1 MKLSHFFIEHPRF
14 AIVLNVFIV
23 LAGVTTMSILPIA
36 QYPNIV
42 PPTIKITTL
51 YPGASADVIAR
62 TVATPLEQAIN
73 GVEDME
79 YISSQSTGNGQLT
92 ITVIF
97 KIGSDAD
104 VDSFRTNIRVQNTL
118 SRLPQEVQLQGVQVK
133 KTIDD
138 LLLGVHVYSPDGSRS
153 PAYLSN
159 YMIHVRDEIARL
171 PGVADF
177 QLFGDRQYAMRVWI
191 DPDKA
196 AAYGISATDILTA
209 LRAQNAQISAGV
221 LNQPPVTTKGAYQLN
236 IEALG
241 RLSTPQQFE
250 DVIVKTDSHG
260 RVTRIRDI
268 GRAEL
273 GSADYGSLAYADR
286 HPGAPFFVV
295 PTPDANVVQLEH
307 AIWKK
312 MAELRKTLPPGVDY
326 MDIYDPSTFV
336 SQSIHEVMVT
346 VFIAIMLV
354 VLVVYIFLQSWR
366 ATIIPV
372 VAIPVS
378 LIGTFTILT
387 MLGGSINNL
396 SLFGLVLAVG
406 IVVDDAIVVVENVE
420 RNMARGMS
428 PLEAAHETMTEVSTA
443 LIAIALT
450 LCAVFVP
457 VAFISGIPGLFFKQ
471 FAITIAGSTII
482 SCFVSLTLSPALCAV
497 MLKPHALGDEHDKP
511 EGLARIL
518 HPVFSRFNAAFDWL
532 STSYGN
538 LTSRFV
544 RVTGVIFL
552 VYLALIGFTGFQMS
566 RMATGFI
573 PQQDIGYLAVVCQL
587 PPGSSL
593 ERTDEV
599 VRRVNE
605 IVLTTRG
612 GRHTSPV
619 TGLDVTT
626 NTVAP
631 NVGTVFTSLPSLYG
645 EHLEG
650 VNAASMVATLRRKF
664 AGFKGANIIVVN
676 PPAVKGLGSAG
687 GFKMML
693 EDRAELGPQALAD
706 ATNKLVAAARKDPSF
721 AAVYTLYNAGSP
733 SVYADI
739 DREKAEKVGLSTA
752 DIFPTLELYMGSQY
766 VNDFNLLGRTY
777 PVFVQ
782 GDQQFRQ
789 SSDEI
794 GRLKVRNASGE
805 MVPISTVVTVKEKTA
820 PYRVPRYNLY
830 PASEVMG
837 EPAPGVSSGAAF
849 KRIEELAN
857 ENLPPGITFE
867 WTDLAYQQAK
877 KGIPTVAIFGASAL
891 FVFLVLTAQYE
902 SWKTPL
908 AIVLI
913 VPMCLLAAT
922 TGLNLRTMP
931 IDILAQIGFVVLL
944 GLAAKNAILI
954 VEFAKQRQDHDGVD
968 AKEAAV
974 HSAHV
979 RLRPILMTSLAFIAG
994 VGPLAVAHGAGA
1006 EMRQSLG
1013 TAVFFGMIG
1022 VTVFGL
1028 LFTPAFYALVSG
1040 TKAKKQKNSGTRVS
1054 TLTTTAGV
1062 SILVLSLFLQGCS
1075 VGPKYKAPQP
1085 PGAAM
1090 APFHNQLAS
1099 PDTSKAPA
1107 PSLDEWWNGFNDPML
1122 VKIVERALNQN
1133 LDLAASLERVNQA
1146 RAAAAGAGA
1155 RLYPTGELDASA
1167 TAEHQ
1172 SVEGNLGTIASTVPT
1187 FRRNI
1192 HEYTIGPAA
1201 SWELDVA
1208 GGIRHNATAARDEV
1222 QAAEANRIGTR
1233 IIVAA
1238 DAADA
1243 YLQIRGYQ
1251 ARIAITKDQI
1261 ETDEHLLKLVQ
1272 NRVDAGAGTKREI
1285 AQAQALL
1292 QQARSAL
1299 PPLRLDIE
1307 KQLNRLDIL
1316 MGAQPGTYAHE
1327 LDTVEPVPSIP
1338 NIANQEPTDVLRRR
1352 PDVIAAER
1360 RLAAS
1365 NERIG
1370 VALSEY
1376 YPKISLA
1383 GVLGFDSLNSGSL
1396 FTSGG
1401 FQPAAVAGL
1410 RWRLFDFGR
1419 VNAEV
1424 KQARGANAEAL
1435 IDYRQAVLKAAED
1448 VENALAS
1455 LSETEAYSVEVQA
1468 EVQSLT
1474 RARDLSQEA
1483 YRAGSITLTDVL
1495 DADRQLLTAQDQL
1508 AENRADAARASV
1520 VVFRSFGGGWQP
1532 PK

>member
-1 MKLSHFFIEHPRF
+1 MTVAHFFIEHPRF
-14 AIVLNVFIV
+14 AIVINVFIV
-23 LAGVTTMSILPIA
+23 LAGLATMFSLPVT

-42 PPTIKITTL
+42 PPTIKVTTL

-73 GVEDME
+73 GVEGIE

-97 KIGSDAD
+97 TIGSNAD
-104 VDSFRTNIRVQNTL
+104 NDLLLTQTRVQNTL
-118 SRLPQEVQLQGVQVK
+118 ARLPQEVQLQGVQVK

-138 LLLGVHVYSPDGSRS
+138 LLLAVHAYSPDGSRS
-153 PAYLSN
+153 PQYISN
-159 YMIHVRDEIARL
+159 YMIHIRDEIARL

-177 QLFGDRQYAMRVWI
+177 LLFGDRQYAMRIWI

-196 AAYGISATDILTA
+196 AAYNISAIEILAA

-221 LNQPPVTTKGAYQLN
+221 LNQPPVATKGAYQLN

-241 RLSTPQQFE
+241 RLRTPQQFE
-250 DVIVKTDSHG
+250 DVIVKTDNQG
-260 RVTRIRDI
+260 RITRIRDI
-268 GRAEL
+268 GRAEV
-273 GSADYGSLAYADR
+273 GAADYNSLAYADR
-286 HPGAPFFVV
+286 YPSAQWVVV
-295 PTPDANVVQLEH
+295 PTPDANAVKLENT
-307 AIWKK
+307 IWKR
-312 MAELRKTLPPGVDY
+312 MAELKKTFPPGVDFLR
-326 MDIYDPSTFV
+326 IYDPATFV
-336 SQSIHEVMVT
+336 SQSIHEVIVT
-346 VFIAIMLV
+346 VFIAVVLV

-378 LIGTFTILT
+378 LIGTFSILT
-387 MLGGSINNL
+387 ILGGSVNNL

-420 RNMARGMS
+420 RNMALGMS
-428 PLEAAHETMTEVSTA
+428 PRDAAHETMTEVSTA

-482 SCFVSLTLSPALCAV
+482 SCFVSLTLSPALCA
-497 MLKPHALGDEHDKP
+497 MLLKPHN
-511 EGLARIL
+511 EGCL
-518 HPVFSRFNAAFDWL
+518 HCEPTGLTLLLRPLFDVFNKAFDWL

-538 LTSRFV
+538 LTGRFV
-544 RVTGVIFL
+544 RVTGVMFL
-552 VYLALIGFTGFQMS
+552 IYLALIGLTGFQMF
-566 RMATGFI
+566 RIPTGFI
-573 PQQDIGYLAVVCQL
+573 PQQDVGYLVLVCQL
-587 PPGSSL
+587 PPGSTL

-599 VRRVNE
+599 VRQVNE
-605 IVLTTRG
+605 IALNTHG
-612 GRHTSPV
+612 IKHTSANP
-619 TGLDVTT
+619 GFDVTT

-631 NVGTVFTSLPSLYG
+631 NVGTVFTTLPSLFG
-645 EHLEG
+645 EHLRG
-650 VNAASMVATLRRKF
+650 VNAASMVATLRKEF
-664 AGFKGANIIVVN
+664 AGFKGANVLVVN
-676 PPAVKGLGSAG
+676 PPAVKGLGTAG

-706 ATNKLVAAARKDPSF
+706 ATNKLVVAARKDPAF
-721 AAVYTLYNAGSP
+721 AAVFTLYNAGAP

-752 DIFPTLELYMGSQY
+752 DVFPTLELYMGSQY

-789 SSDEI
+789 TPEEI
-794 GRLKVRNASGE
+794 ARLKVRNATGA
-805 MVPISTVVTVKEKTA
+805 MVPIGTVATFKEKTA
-820 PYRVPRYNLY
+820 PYRIPRYNLY
-830 PASEVMG
+830 PASEVTG
-837 EPAPGVSSGAAF
+837 EAAPGVSSGEAL
-849 KRIEELAN
+849 KRIETLAK

-867 WTDLAYQQAK
+867 WTDLAYQQSK
-877 KGIPTVAIFGASAL
+877 TGIPTAAIFGASAL
-891 FVFLVLTAQYE
+891 FVFLVLAAQYE
-902 SWKTPL
+902 SWKIPL

-922 TGLNLRTMP
+922 TGLNLRTLP

-968 AKEAAV
+968 PQEAAV

-979 RLRPILMTSLAFIAG
+979 RLRPILMTSIAFIAG
-994 VGPLAVAHGAGA
+994 VGPLTVAHGAGA

-1013 TAVFFGMIG
+1013 TTVFFGMLG
-1022 VTVFGL
+1022 VTIFGL
-1028 LFTPAFYALVSG
+1028 LFTPAFYVLVRKS
-1040 TKAKKQKNSGTRVS
+1040 KVKKDRKIHASS
-1054 TLTTTAGV
+1054 LTTTVGL
-1062 SILVLSLFLQGCS
+1062 IFLLSMFLQGCS
-1075 VGPKYKAPQP
+1075 VGPKYKAPPP
-1085 PGAAM
+1085 PGAEL
-1090 APFHNQLAS
+1090 APFHNKLE
-1099 PDTSKAPA
+1099 APNSREMAA
-1107 PSLDEWWNGFNDPML
+1107 PSLDEWWNGFKDPIL
-1122 VKIVERALNQN
+1122 VTIVQRALNQN
-1133 LDLAASLERVNQA
+1133 LDLAASLERVNQSRAVASGA
-1146 RAAAAGAGA
+1146 RA
-1155 RLYPTGELDASA
+1155 RLFPTGELDASA
-1167 TAEHQ
+1167 TAVHQ
-1172 SVEGNLGTIASTVPT
+1172 SLEGNLGKIARNDPA

-1192 HEYTIGPAA
+1192 HEYTVGPFA

-1208 GGIRHNATAARDEV
+1208 GGIRHNAAAARDEV

-1233 IIVAA
+1233 IIIAA

-1243 YLQIRGYQ
+1243 YLQVRGYQ
-1251 ARIAITKDQI
+1251 ARIAIAKSQI

-1272 NRVDAGAGTKREI
+1272 NRYEAGAATKREI
-1285 AQAQALL
+1285 EQSQALL
-1292 QQARSAL
+1292 QQARSTL
-1299 PPLRLDIE
+1299 PPLRLALE
-1307 KQLNRLDIL
+1307 KQLNRLDVL
-1316 MGAQPGTYAHE
+1316 MDAQPGAYARE
-1327 LDTVEPVPSIP
+1327 LDTVTPVPFIP
-1338 NIANQEPTDVLRRR
+1338 GIANQEPTDVLRRR

-1370 VALSEY
+1370 VALAEY

-1383 GVLGFDSLNSGSL
+1383 GALGFDSLNSGSL

-1424 KQARGANAEAL
+1424 KQARGVHAEAL
-1435 IDYRQAVLKAAED
+1435 VDYRQAVLKAAED
-1448 VENALAS
+1448 VENAVAS
-1455 LSETEAYSVEVQA
+1455 LSETEAYNVEVQA
-1468 EVQSLT
+1468 EVRSLT
-1474 RARDLSQEA
+1474 RARDLSQDA

-1508 AENRADAARASV
+1508 AANRADAARAAV
-1520 VVFRSFGGGWQP
+1520 GVFRSFGGGWQP

>member
-1 MKLSHFFIEHPRF
+1 MKLTHFFIEHPRF

-23 LAGVTTMSILPIA
+23 LAGVATMLTLPIA

-42 PPTIKITTL
+42 PPTIKVTTL

-73 GVEDME
+73 GVEGME

-97 KIGSDAD
+97 KIGSNAD
-104 VDSFRTNIRVQNTL
+104 TDLLLTQTRVQNTL
-118 SRLPQEVQLQGVQVK
+118 SRLPEEVQLQGVQVK

-153 PAYLSN
+153 PEYLSN
-159 YMIHVRDEIARL
+159 YMIHVRDELARL

-191 DPDKA
+191 DPDRA
-196 AAYGISATDILTA
+196 AAYNISATDILRA
-209 LRAQNAQISAGV
+209 LRAQNAQVSAGV

-250 DVIVKTDSHG
+250 DVIVKTDSQG

-273 GSADYGSLAYADR
+273 GSADYSSLAYADR
-286 HPGAPFFVV
+286 YPGAPFFVV
-295 PTPDANVVQLEH
+295 PTPDANVVELEH
-307 AIWKK
+307 AIWKR
-312 MAELRKTLPPGVDY
+312 MAELKKTFPPGVDY
-326 MDIYDPSTFV
+326 LKIYDPATFV
-336 SQSIHEVMVT
+336 SQSIHEVATT
-346 VFIAIMLV
+346 VFIAVLLV
-354 VLVVYIFLQSWR
+354 VLVVYLFLQSWR

-378 LIGTFTILT
+378 LIGTFSILT

-420 RNMARGMS
+420 RNMARGLS
-428 PLEAAHETMTEVSTA
+428 PREAAHETMTEVSTA

-482 SCFVSLTLSPALCAV
+482 SCFVSLTLSPALCAIL
-497 MLKPHALGDEHDKP
+497 LKAHDAGCLHCEP
-511 EGLARIL
+511 TGLTRL
-518 HPVFSRFNAAFDWL
+518 LRPFFNVFNSSFEWL
-532 STSYGN
+532 SNRYGAM
-538 LTSRFV
+538 TSRFV
-544 RVTGVIFL
+544 RVTGVIFA
-552 VYLALIGFTGFQMS
+552 VYLGLIALTGLQMS

-573 PQQDIGYLAVVCQL
+573 PQQDIGYLAIVCQL

-599 VRRVNE
+599 VRRVND
-605 IVLTTRG
+605 ITLNTRG
-612 GRHTSPV
+612 SKHTSPV
-619 TGLDVTT
+619 SGLDVTT

-645 EHLEG
+645 EHLDG
-650 VNAASMVATLRRKF
+650 VNAASMVATLRKKF
-664 AGFKGANIIVVN
+664 AGFKGANILVVN

-706 ATNKLVAAARKDPSF
+706 ATNKLVAAARKDPAF
-721 AAVYTLYNAGSP
+721 AAVFTLYNAGSP

-752 DIFPTLELYMGSQY
+752 DVFPTLELYMGSQY

-789 SSDEI
+789 TTDEI

-805 MVPISTVVTVKEKTA
+805 MVPINTVATFKEKTT

-837 EPAPGVSSGAAF
+837 EPAPGVSSGAAL
-849 KRIEELAN
+849 KRIEELAR
-857 ENLPPGITFE
+857 ETLPPGITFE

-891 FVFLVLTAQYE
+891 FVFLVLAAQYE
-902 SWKTPL
+902 SWKIPL

-922 TGLNLRTMP
+922 TGLNMRTMP

-968 AKEAAV
+968 AQEAAV

-1013 TAVFFGMIG
+1013 TAVFFGMLG
-1022 VTVFGL
+1022 VTIFGL
-1028 LFTPAFYALVSG
+1028 LFTPAFYALVRKS
-1040 TKAKKQKNSGTRVS
+1040 TIKVDRPTRAS
-1054 TLTTTAGV
+1054 ALTTTAAGL
-1062 SILVLSLFLQGCS
+1062 SILLLTMFLQGCS
-1075 VGPKYKAPQP
+1075 VGPKYKAPQT
-1085 PGAAM
+1085 PGTAL
-1090 APFHNQLAS
+1090 APFHNKMDVQN
-1099 PDTSKAPA
+1099 PGNAPA
-1107 PSLDEWWNGFNDPML
+1107 SSLDDWWNGFHDPAL
-1122 VKIVERALNQN
+1122 VKIVQRALSQN

-1146 RAAAAGAGA
+1146 RAVAGGAGA

-1172 SVEGNLGTIASTVPT
+1172 SLEGNLGTVSRDAPG

-1208 GGIRHNATAARDEV
+1208 GGIRHNAAAARDEV
-1222 QAAEANRIGTR
+1222 QAAEASRIGTR
-1233 IIVAA
+1233 IVVVS

-1243 YLQIRGYQ
+1243 YFQVRGYQ
-1251 ARIAITKDQI
+1251 DRIAIARNQV

-1272 NRVDAGAGTKREI
+1272 NRYDAGAATKREI
-1285 AQAQALL
+1285 SQAQALL
-1292 QQARSAL
+1292 QQARSTL
-1299 PPLRLDIE
+1299 PPLQLALE
-1307 KQLNRLDIL
+1307 KQLNRLDVL
-1316 MGAQPGTYAHE
+1316 MGAQPGTDARE
-1327 LDTVEPVPSIP
+1327 LDAVMPVPSIP
-1338 NIANQEPTDVLRRR
+1338 SIPNQGPVDVLRRR
-1352 PDVIAAER
+1352 PDIIAAER
-1360 RLAAS
+1360 QLAAS
-1365 NERIG
+1365 NERIR
-1370 VALSEY
+1370 VALADY

-1424 KQARGANAEAL
+1424 KQARGASAEAL

-1455 LSETEAYSVEVQA
+1455 LSETEAYSMEVQA

-1508 AENRADAARASV
+1508 ASNRVDAARAAV
-1520 VVFRSFGGGWQP
+1520 GVFRSFGGGWQP

>member
-1 MKLSHFFIEHPRF
+1 MTVAHFFIEHPRF
-14 AIVLNVFIV
+14 AIVINVFIV
-23 LAGVTTMSILPIA
+23 LAGLATMFSLPVT

-42 PPTIKITTL
+42 PPTIKVTTL

-73 GVEDME
+73 GVEGIE

-97 KIGSDAD
+97 TIGSNAD
-104 VDSFRTNIRVQNTL
+104 NDLLLTQTRVQNTL
-118 SRLPQEVQLQGVQVK
+118 ARLPQEVQLQGVQVK

-138 LLLGVHVYSPDGSRS
+138 LLLAVHAYSPDGSRS
-153 PAYLSN
+153 PQYISN
-159 YMIHVRDEIARL
+159 YMIHIRDEIARL

-177 QLFGDRQYAMRVWI
+177 LLFGDRQYAMRIWI

-196 AAYGISATDILTA
+196 AAYNISAIEILAA

-221 LNQPPVTTKGAYQLN
+221 LNQPPVATKGAYQLN

-241 RLSTPQQFE
+241 RLRTPQQFE
-250 DVIVKTDSHG
+250 DVIVKTDNQG
-260 RVTRIRDI
+260 RITRIRDI
-268 GRAEL
+268 GRAEV
-273 GSADYGSLAYADR
+273 GAADYNSLAYADR
-286 HPGAPFFVV
+286 YPSAQWVVV
-295 PTPDANVVQLEH
+295 PTPDANAVKLENT
-307 AIWKK
+307 IWKR
-312 MAELRKTLPPGVDY
+312 MAELKKTFPPGVDFLR
-326 MDIYDPSTFV
+326 IYDPATFV
-336 SQSIHEVMVT
+336 SQSIHEVIVT
-346 VFIAIMLV
+346 VFIAVVLV

-378 LIGTFTILT
+378 LIGTFSILT
-387 MLGGSINNL
+387 ILGGSVNNL

-420 RNMARGMS
+420 RNMALGMS
-428 PLEAAHETMTEVSTA
+428 PRDAAHETMTEVSTA

-482 SCFVSLTLSPALCAV
+482 SCFVSLTLSPALCAIL
-497 MLKPHALGDEHDKP
+497 LKPHN
-511 EGLARIL
+511 EGCL
-518 HPVFSRFNAAFDWL
+518 HCEPTGLTLLLRPLFGIFNKAFDWL

-538 LTSRFV
+538 LTGRFV
-544 RVTGVIFL
+544 RVTGVMFL
-552 VYLALIGFTGFQMS
+552 IYLALIGLTGFQMF
-566 RMATGFI
+566 RIPTGFI
-573 PQQDIGYLAVVCQL
+573 PQQDVGYLVLVCQL
-587 PPGSSL
+587 PPGSTL

-599 VRRVNE
+599 VRQVNE
-605 IVLTTRG
+605 IALNTYG
-612 GRHTSPV
+612 IKHTSANP
-619 TGLDVTT
+619 GFDVTT

-631 NVGTVFTSLPSLYG
+631 NVGTVFTTLPSLFG
-645 EHLEG
+645 EHLRG
-650 VNAASMVATLRRKF
+650 VNAASMVATLRKEF
-664 AGFKGANIIVVN
+664 AGFKGANVLVVN
-676 PPAVKGLGSAG
+676 PPAVKGLGTAG

-706 ATNKLVAAARKDPSF
+706 ATNKLVVAARKDPAF
-721 AAVYTLYNAGSP
+721 AAVFTLYNAGAP

-752 DIFPTLELYMGSQY
+752 DVFPTLELYMGSQY

-789 SSDEI
+789 TPEEI
-794 GRLKVRNASGE
+794 ARLKVRNATGA
-805 MVPISTVVTVKEKTA
+805 MVPIGTVATFKEKTA
-820 PYRVPRYNLY
+820 PYRIPRYNLY

-837 EPAPGVSSGAAF
+837 EAAPGVSSGEAL
-849 KRIEELAN
+849 KRIEKLAK

-867 WTDLAYQQAK
+867 WTDLAYQQSK
-877 KGIPTVAIFGASAL
+877 TGIPTAAIFGASAL
-891 FVFLVLTAQYE
+891 FVFLVLAAQYE
-902 SWKTPL
+902 SWKIPL

-922 TGLNLRTMP
+922 TGLNLRTLP

-968 AKEAAV
+968 PQEAAV

-979 RLRPILMTSLAFIAG
+979 RLRPILMTSIAFIAG
-994 VGPLAVAHGAGA
+994 VGPLTVAHGAGA

-1013 TAVFFGMIG
+1013 TTVFFGMLG
-1022 VTVFGL
+1022 VTIFGL
-1028 LFTPAFYALVSG
+1028 LFTPAFYVLVRKSNV
-1040 TKAKKQKNSGTRVS
+1040 KKDRKVHASS
-1054 TLTTTAGV
+1054 LATTVGL
-1062 SILVLSLFLQGCS
+1062 ILLLSMFLQGCS
-1075 VGPKYKAPQP
+1075 VGPKYKAPPP
-1085 PGAAM
+1085 PGAEL
-1090 APFHNQLAS
+1090 APFHNKLEAPNS
-1099 PDTSKAPA
+1099 REMPA
-1107 PSLDEWWNGFNDPML
+1107 PSLDEWWNGFKDPML
-1122 VKIVERALNQN
+1122 VTIVQRALSQN
-1133 LDLAASLERVNQA
+1133 LDLAASLERVNQS
-1146 RAAAAGAGA
+1146 RAVALGAGA
-1155 RLYPTGELDASA
+1155 KLFPTGELDASS
-1167 TAEHQ
+1167 TAVHQ
-1172 SVEGNLGTIASTVPT
+1172 SLEGNLGKIARNDPA

-1192 HEYTIGPAA
+1192 HEYTVGPAA

-1208 GGIRHNATAARDEV
+1208 GGIRHNAAAARDEV

-1233 IIVAA
+1233 IIIAA
-1238 DAADA
+1238 DAADT
-1243 YLQIRGYQ
+1243 YLQVRGYQ
-1251 ARIAITKDQI
+1251 ARIAIAKSQI
-1261 ETDEHLLKLVQ
+1261 ETDEHLLKLVR
-1272 NRVDAGAGTKREI
+1272 NRYEAGAATKREI
-1285 AQAQALL
+1285 EQSQALL
-1292 QQARSAL
+1292 QQARSTL
-1299 PPLRLDIE
+1299 PPLRLALE
-1307 KQLNRLDIL
+1307 KQLNRLDVL
-1316 MGAQPGTYAHE
+1316 MGAQPGAYAHE
-1327 LDTVEPVPSIP
+1327 LDTVTPVPSIP
-1338 NIANQEPTDVLRRR
+1338 SIANQEPTDVLRRR
-1352 PDVIAAER
+1352 PDIIAAER

-1370 VALSEY
+1370 VALAEY

-1383 GVLGFDSLNSGSL
+1383 GALGFDSLNSGSL

-1424 KQARGANAEAL
+1424 KQARGVNAEAL
-1435 IDYRQAVLKAAED
+1435 VDYRQAVLKAAED
-1448 VENALAS
+1448 VENAVAS

-1468 EVQSLT
+1468 EVRSLT
-1474 RARDLSQEA
+1474 RARDLSQDA

-1508 AENRADAARASV
+1508 AANRADAARAAV
-1520 VVFRSFGGGWQP
+1520 GVFRSFGGGWQP

>member
-1 MKLSHFFIEHPRF
+1 MRLAHFFIDHPRF

-23 LAGVTTMSILPIA
+23 LAGLATMFSLPIT

-42 PPTIKITTL
+42 PPTIKVTTL

-73 GVEDME
+73 GVEGME

-92 ITVIF
+92 TTVIF
-97 KIGSDAD
+97 KIGSNAD
-104 VDSFRTNIRVQNTL
+104 NDLLLTQTRVQNTL
-118 SRLPQEVQLQGVQVK
+118 ARLPQEVQLQGVQVK

-138 LLLGVHVYSPDGSRS
+138 LLLAVHAYSPDGSRS
-153 PAYLSN
+153 PQYLSN
-159 YMIHVRDEIARL
+159 YMIHIRDEIARL

-177 QLFGDRQYAMRVWI
+177 LLFGDRQYAMRIWI

-196 AAYGISATDILTA
+196 AAYNISATEILAA
-209 LRAQNAQISAGV
+209 LREQNAQISAGV
-221 LNQPPVTTKGAYQLN
+221 LNQPPVTTKGAYQLS

-241 RLSTPQQFE
+241 RLRTPQQFE
-250 DVIVKTDSHG
+250 DVIVKTDNQG
-260 RVTRIRDI
+260 RITRIRDI
-268 GRAEL
+268 GRAEV
-273 GSADYGSLAYADR
+273 GSADYNSLAYADR
-286 HPGAPFFVV
+286 YPSAQWVVV
-295 PTPDANVVQLEH
+295 PTPDANAVKLENT
-307 AIWKK
+307 IWKR
-312 MAELRKTLPPGVDY
+312 MAELKKTFPPGVDY
-326 MDIYDPSTFV
+326 LKIYDPATFV
-336 SQSIHEVMVT
+336 SQSIHEVIVT
-346 VFIAIMLV
+346 VFIAVVLV

-378 LIGTFTILT
+378 LIGTFSILT
-387 MLGGSINNL
+387 ILGGSVNNL

-420 RNMARGMS
+420 RNMALGMS
-428 PLEAAHETMTEVSTA
+428 PREAAHETMTEVSTA

-471 FAITIAGSTII
+471 FAITIAGSTVI
-482 SCFVSLTLSPALCAV
+482 SCFASLTLSPALCAV
-497 MLKPHALGDEHDKP
+497 LLKTHALGDEP
-511 EGLARIL
+511 NRRVGLARVL
-518 HPVFSRFNAAFDWL
+518 HPIFSRFNAAFSWL

-544 RVTGVIFL
+544 GVTGVIFL
-552 VYLALIGFTGFQMS
+552 IYLALIGLTGFQMF
-566 RMATGFI
+566 RMPTGFI
-573 PQQDIGYLAVVCQL
+573 PQQDVGYLVLVCQL

-605 IVLTTRG
+605 IALNTYG
-612 GRHTSPV
+612 IKHTSANP
-619 TGLDVTT
+619 GFDVTT
-626 NTVAP
+626 NTIAP
-631 NVGTVFTSLPSLYG
+631 NVGTVFTTLPSLFG
-645 EHLEG
+645 EHLRG
-650 VNAASMVATLRRKF
+650 VNAASMVATLRKEF
-664 AGFKGANIIVVN
+664 AGFKGANILVVN
-676 PPAVKGLGSAG
+676 PPAVKGLGTAG

-706 ATNKLVAAARKDPSF
+706 ATNKLVAAARKDPTF
-721 AAVYTLYNAGSP
+721 AAVFTLYNAGSP

-752 DIFPTLELYMGSQY
+752 NVFPTLELYMGSQY

-789 SSDEI
+789 APEEI
-794 GRLKVRNASGE
+794 ARLKVRNATGE
-805 MVPISTVVTVKEKTA
+805 MVPIGTVASFKEKTA
-820 PYRVPRYNLY
+820 PYRIPRYNLY

-837 EPAPGVSSGAAF
+837 EAASGVSSGEAL
-849 KRIEELAN
+849 KRIEKLAK

-867 WTDLAYQQAK
+867 WTDLAYQQSK
-877 KGIPTVAIFGASAL
+877 KGIPTAAIFGASAL
-891 FVFLVLTAQYE
+891 FVFLVLAAQYE
-902 SWKTPL
+902 SWKIPL

-922 TGLNLRTMP
+922 TGLNLRTFP

-954 VEFAKQRQDHDGVD
+954 VEFAKQRQDHDGMD
-968 AKEAAV
+968 PQEAAV
-974 HSAHV
+974 HSAHM
-979 RLRPILMTSLAFIAG
+979 RLRPILMTSIAFIAG
-994 VGPLAVAHGAGA
+994 VGPLTVAHGAGA

-1013 TAVFFGMIG
+1013 TTVFFGMLG
-1022 VTVFGL
+1022 VTIFGL
-1028 LFTPAFYALVSG
+1028 LFTPAFYALVSKSKVK
-1040 TKAKKQKNSGTRVS
+1040 TDRKTRAS
-1054 TLTTTAGV
+1054 SLTTTVGL
-1062 SILVLSLFLQGCS
+1062 ILLLSMFLQGCS
-1075 VGPKYKAPQP
+1075 VGPKYKAPPP
-1085 PGAAM
+1085 PGAEL
-1090 APFHNQLAS
+1090 APFHNKLEVPNS
-1099 PDTSKAPA
+1099 RDTPA
-1107 PSLDEWWNGFNDPML
+1107 PSLDAWWNGFKDPML
-1122 VKIVERALNQN
+1122 VTIVQRALSQN
-1133 LDLAASLERVNQA
+1133 LDLVASLERVNQS
-1146 RAAAAGAGA
+1146 RAVALGAQA
-1155 RLYPTGELDASA
+1155 RLFPTGELDASA

-1172 SVEGNLGTIASTVPT
+1172 SLEGNLGTLSRGVPT

-1192 HEYTIGPAA
+1192 HEYTVGPSA

-1208 GGIRHNATAARDEV
+1208 GGIRHNAVAARDEV

-1233 IIVAA
+1233 IIIAA
-1238 DAADA
+1238 EAADA
-1243 YLQIRGYQ
+1243 YFQVRGYQ
-1251 ARIAITKDQI
+1251 RRIAIAKIQI

-1272 NRVDAGAGTKREI
+1272 NRYEAGAATKREI
-1285 AQAQALL
+1285 EQSQALL
-1292 QQARSAL
+1292 QQARSTL
-1299 PPLRLDIE
+1299 PPLRLALE
-1307 KQLNRLDIL
+1307 KQLNRLDVL

-1327 LDTVEPVPSIP
+1327 LDTVTPVPSIP
-1338 NIANQEPTDVLRRR
+1338 SITNQEPTDVLRRR
-1352 PDVIAAER
+1352 PDIIAVER

-1370 VALSEY
+1370 VALAEY
-1376 YPKISLA
+1376 YPKISLS

-1424 KQARGANAEAL
+1424 KQARGINAETL
-1435 IDYRQAVLKAAED
+1435 VDYRQAVLKAAED

-1468 EVQSLT
+1468 EVRSLT
-1474 RARDLSQEA
+1474 RARDLSQDA
-1483 YRAGSITLTDVL
+1483 YQAGSITLTDVL

-1508 AENRADAARASV
+1508 AASRADAARAAV
-1520 VVFRSFGGGWQP
+1520 GVFRSFGGGWQP

>member
-1 MKLSHFFIEHPRF
+1 MRLAHFFIDHPRF

-23 LAGVTTMSILPIA
+23 LAGLATMFSLPIT

-42 PPTIKITTL
+42 PPTIKVTTL

-73 GVEDME
+73 GVEGME

-92 ITVIF
+92 TTVIF
-97 KIGSDAD
+97 KIGSNAD
-104 VDSFRTNIRVQNTL
+104 NDLLLTQTRVQNTL
-118 SRLPQEVQLQGVQVK
+118 ARLPQEVQLQGVQVK

-138 LLLGVHVYSPDGSRS
+138 LLLAVHAYSPDGSRS
-153 PAYLSN
+153 PQYLSN
-159 YMIHVRDEIARL
+159 YMIHIRDEIARL

-177 QLFGDRQYAMRVWI
+177 LLFGDRQYAMRIWI

-196 AAYGISATDILTA
+196 AAYNISATEILAA

-241 RLSTPQQFE
+241 RLRTPQQFE
-250 DVIVKTDSHG
+250 DVIVKTDNQG
-260 RVTRIRDI
+260 RITRIRDI
-268 GRAEL
+268 GRADV
-273 GSADYGSLAYADR
+273 GSADYNSLAYADR
-286 HPGAPFFVV
+286 YPSAQWVVV
-295 PTPDANVVQLEH
+295 PTPDANAVKLENT
-307 AIWKK
+307 IWKR
-312 MAELRKTLPPGVDY
+312 MAELRKTFPPGVDY
-326 MDIYDPSTFV
+326 LKIYDPATFV
-336 SQSIHEVMVT
+336 SQSIHEVIVT
-346 VFIAIMLV
+346 VFIAVVLV

-378 LIGTFTILT
+378 LIGTFSILT
-387 MLGGSINNL
+387 ILGGSVNNL

-420 RNMARGMS
+420 RNMALGMS
-428 PLEAAHETMTEVSTA
+428 PREAAHETMTEVSTA

-471 FAITIAGSTII
+471 FAITIAGSTVI
-482 SCFVSLTLSPALCAV
+482 SCFASLTLSPALCAV
-497 MLKPHALGDEHDKP
+497 LLKTHALGDEPHRRVS
-511 EGLARIL
+511 LARML
-518 HPVFSRFNAAFDWL
+518 HPIFSRFNAAFSWL

-544 RVTGVIFL
+544 RVTGVIVL
-552 VYLALIGFTGFQMS
+552 IYLALIGLTGFQMF
-566 RMATGFI
+566 RMPTGFI
-573 PQQDIGYLAVVCQL
+573 PQQDVGYLVVVCQL
-587 PPGSSL
+587 PSGSSL
-593 ERTDEV
+593 ERTDEA

-605 IVLTTRG
+605 IALNTYG
-612 GRHTSPV
+612 IKHTSANP
-619 TGLDVTT
+619 GFDVTT
-626 NTVAP
+626 NTIAP
-631 NVGTVFTSLPSLYG
+631 NVGTVFITLPSLFG
-645 EHLEG
+645 EHLRG
-650 VNAASMVATLRRKF
+650 VNAASMVATLRKEF
-664 AGFKGANIIVVN
+664 AGFKGANILVVN
-676 PPAVKGLGSAG
+676 PPAVKGLGTAG

-706 ATNKLVAAARKDPSF
+706 ATNKLVAAARKDPTF
-721 AAVYTLYNAGSP
+721 AAVFTLYNAGSP

-752 DIFPTLELYMGSQY
+752 DVFPTLELYMGSQY

-789 SSDEI
+789 TPEEI
-794 GRLKVRNASGE
+794 GRLKVRNATGE
-805 MVPISTVVTVKEKTA
+805 MVPIGTVATFKEKTA
-820 PYRVPRYNLY
+820 PYRIPRYNLY
-830 PASEVMG
+830 PAAEVMG
-837 EPAPGVSSGAAF
+837 EAAQGVSSGEAL
-849 KRIEELAN
+849 KRIEKLAK

-877 KGIPTVAIFGASAL
+877 KGIPTAVIFGLSAL
-891 FVFLVLTAQYE
+891 FVFLVLAAQYE
-902 SWKTPL
+902 SWKIPL

-922 TGLNLRTMP
+922 TGLNLRTLP

-968 AKEAAV
+968 PQEAAV

-979 RLRPILMTSLAFIAG
+979 RLRPILMTSIAFIAG
-994 VGPLAVAHGAGA
+994 VGPLTVAHGAGA

-1013 TAVFFGMIG
+1013 TTVFFGMLG
-1022 VTVFGL
+1022 VTIFGL
-1028 LFTPAFYALVSG
+1028 LFTPAFYALVRKSKVK
-1040 TKAKKQKNSGTRVS
+1040 TDRKTHASS
-1054 TLTTTAGV
+1054 LTTTVGL
-1062 SILVLSLFLQGCS
+1062 ILLLSMFLQGCS
-1075 VGPKYKAPQP
+1075 VGPKYKAPPP
-1085 PGAAM
+1085 PGAEL
-1090 APFHNQLAS
+1090 APFHNKLDVPNS
-1099 PDTSKAPA
+1099 RDTPA
-1107 PSLDEWWNGFNDPML
+1107 PSLDEWWNGFKDPML
-1122 VKIVERALNQN
+1122 VTIVQRALSQN
-1133 LDLAASLERVNQA
+1133 LDLAASLERVNQS
-1146 RAAAAGAGA
+1146 RAIAAGAGA
-1155 RLYPTGELDASA
+1155 RLFPTGELDASA
-1167 TAEHQ
+1167 TVEHQ
-1172 SVEGNLGTIASTVPT
+1172 SLEGNLGTISRGVPS

-1192 HEYTIGPAA
+1192 REYEVGPVA

-1208 GGIRHNATAARDEV
+1208 GGIRHNAAAARDEV
-1222 QAAEANRIGTR
+1222 QAAEANRIGAR
-1233 IIVAA
+1233 IIIAA

-1243 YLQIRGYQ
+1243 YLQVRGYH
-1251 ARIAITKDQI
+1251 ARIAIAKSQI
-1261 ETDEHLLKLVQ
+1261 ETDEHLLELVQ
-1272 NRVDAGAGTKREI
+1272 NRYVAGAATKREI
-1285 AQAQALL
+1285 EQSKALL
-1292 QQARSAL
+1292 QQARSTL
-1299 PPLRLDIE
+1299 PPLRLALE
-1307 KQLNRLDIL
+1307 KQLNRLDVL

-1327 LDTVEPVPSIP
+1327 LDTVAPVPSIP
-1338 NIANQEPTDVLRRR
+1338 SITNQEPTDVLRRR
-1352 PDVIAAER
+1352 PDIIAAER

-1370 VALSEY
+1370 VALAEY

-1419 VNAEV
+1419 VDAEV
-1424 KQARGANAEAL
+1424 KQTRGINAEAL
-1435 IDYRQAVLKAAED
+1435 VDYRQAVLKAAED

-1474 RARDLSQEA
+1474 RARDLSQDA

-1508 AENRADAARASV
+1508 AANRADAARAAV
-1520 VVFRSFGGGWQP
+1520 GVFRSFGGGWQP